1 MGVFRSNY
9 TQKSDE
15 NLMELIINGDDRAF
29 GELYDRYAQAMFNY
43 FHRMLWKDREKAE
56 DFVHDLFT
64 KIVNRPDMFD
74 VKKKF
79 KTWFYSIA
87 NNMCKNEYKKQQVR
101 SNTYNGLDESYNVRS
116 SQRGADQK
124 ADDQLISEEID
135 KALSQLE
142 EKHKQVFELRY
153 FDQLSMKEI
162 ADIIEISEGTVKSR
176 LFYATKKLASELEDL
191 KVLIGG

>member
-1 MGVFRSNY
+1 
-9 TQKSDE
+9 
-15 NLMELIINGDDRAF
+15 MELIINGDDRAF

-43 FHRMLWKDREKAE
+43 FHRMLWRDREKAE

-101 SNTYNGLDESYNVRS
+101 SNTFNGLDETYNVSSTQRS
-116 SQRGADQK
+116 ADK
-124 ADDQLISEEID
+124 TTDDKLISEEVD
-135 KALSQLE
+135 KALNQLE

-162 ADIIEISEGTVKSR
+162 ADVIDISEGTVKSR
-176 LFYATKKLASELEDL
+176 LFYATKKLAKELEDL